1 MKEQRDK
8 RKNTNLF
15 ALSYNLV
22 DIMEAC
28 LKGGDTI
35 FTGINLLLAVV
46 ILLAL
51 IFTLTNG
58 LHDASSVVATM
69 IACRAAT
76 PIQAIFIVAIFGLL
90 GVFFSGNQVAD
101 TVSTIVSISPSVHL
115 IHILIAAIFGAV
127 VWNVV
132 TWKLGIPSSS
142 THALIGGLVGAAWTA
157 NGADS
162 ILWGFS
168 ELFSGNHQIVGIVKI
183 IVSLIF
189 SPLLGFVI
197 AFVIQKISVLMLRN
211 AKFNINRTINKLQWI
226 VAAAL
231 AFSHGS
237 NDSQKITGLISLAL
251 ISAGI
256 VKSQSLPP
264 LIKIAVG
271 VVMLIGT
278 ALGGWKIMRTIGNKI
293 YDLRPIHSLN
303 SMLSSGTSI
312 LLATFTGA
320 PVSTTH
326 VVVGGIMGVG
336 SADEYRMVNWNIG
349 KEIVTA
355 WFITMPFS
363 AIASAIIYFLLNGGI
378 F

>member
-1 MKEQRDK
+1 M
-8 RKNTNLF
+8 
-15 ALSYNLV
+15 
-22 DIMEAC
+22 
-28 LKGGDTI
+28 
-35 FTGINLLLAVV
+35 LAIV
-46 ILLAL
+46 IIVAL

-69 IACRAAT
+69 IACKAAT
-76 PIQAIFIVAIFGLL
+76 PVQAIIIVAVFGLL

-101 TVSTIVSISPSVHL
+101 TVSAIVKISPSIHL
-115 IHILIAAIFGAV
+115 IHILIASILGAV
-127 VWNVV
+127 VWNIV
-132 TWKLGIPSSS
+132 TWKIGIPSSS
-142 THALIGGLVGAAWTA
+142 THALIGGLIGAAWTA
-157 NGADS
+157 NGSNS
-162 ILWGFS
+162 ILWGVS
-168 ELFSGNHQIVGIVKI
+168 ELFTGNHQLVGIVK
-183 IVSLIF
+183 VVASLIL
-189 SPLLGFVI
+189 SPLIGFIV
-197 AFVIQKISVLMLRN
+197 AYVIQKISTFLLKN
-211 AKFNINRTINKLQWI
+211 AKFSINGTINKLQWI

-251 ISAGI
+251 ISAG
-256 VKSQSLPP
+256 VVNSHAVPP
-264 LIKIAVG
+264 LIKLAVG
-271 VVMLIGT
+271 LVMFIGT
-278 ALGGWKIMRTIGNKI
+278 ALGGWKIMKTLGNKI

-303 SMLSSGTSI
+303 SMLSSGFSI

-355 WFITMPFS
+355 WFITMPCS
-363 AIASAIIYFLLNGGI
+363 AIASAIVYFLIIGVI

>member
-1 MKEQRDK
+1 MV
-8 RKNTNLF
+8 L
-15 ALSYNLV
+15 
-22 DIMEAC
+22 
-28 LKGGDTI
+28 
-35 FTGINLLLAVV
+35 TGIYWLLAVV
-46 ILLAL
+46 IIIAL

-69 IACRAAT
+69 IACKAAS
-76 PIQAIFIVAIFGLL
+76 PVQAVLIVAIFGSL
-90 GVFFSGNQVAD
+90 GVIFSGNQVAD
-101 TVSTIVSISPSVHL
+101 TVSAIVKLSPGIHL
-115 IHILIAAIFGAV
+115 IHILIASIFGAV
-127 VWNVV
+127 VWNLI
-132 TWKLGIPSSS
+132 TWKIGIPSSS
-142 THALIGGLVGAAWTA
+142 THALIGGLVGAAWIA
-157 NGADS
+157 NGPSS
-162 ILWGFS
+162 ILWGVS
-168 ELFSGNHQIVGIVKI
+168 ELFSGNHQLVGIMKV
-183 IVSLIF
+183 IVSLIL
-189 SPLLGFVI
+189 SPVLGFVI
-197 AFVIQKISVLMLRN
+197 AYVIQKISALLLRN
-211 AKFNINRTINKLQWI
+211 AKFSINGTINKLQWI

-256 VKSQSLPP
+256 VNSHGVPL
-264 LIKIAVG
+264 LIKLAVG
-271 VVMLIGT
+271 LVMFIGT
-278 ALGGWKIMRTIGNKI
+278 ALGGWKIMKTIGNKI

-355 WFITMPFS
+355 WFITIPCS
-363 AIASAIIYFLLNGGI
+363 AIAAAIVYFLMNGRI